1 VELDRAALERWLTP
15 RLPGVEAV
23 RIGEIARLGGGYSA
37 ETSIL
42 PLRVRRGAS
51 EREERYVLRREMPEP
66 SVYPQQAPGLD
77 VEVEIQW
84 RTMRALGRAS
94 KLPLAPL
101 VGYEPDAAVL
111 GAPFFVMGFV
121 AGVVPPV
128 SPPYPREGFFAD
140 AAPEQRRRMIEDGL
154 RVLAELHALDWR
166 AAGFGWLVPPG
177 ETPDLARQLSLWER
191 FAARELAGRAHPEM
205 ARGLDWLHTH
215 PTPAGPPAISWGD
228 ARPGNMIWHA
238 FRCACMTDFENVAIA
253 PPELDL
259 GWWLMFDRWS
269 HECFGTPRLPG
280 EPTRDEQR
288 AFYAACAGRTRIDTR
303 WTEVF
308 AAYRYAAI
316 VVRVMNRSVARGE
329 LPADQTIWL
338 ENPAV
343 TCLTQLLGE
352 IG

>member
-111 GAPFFVMGFV
+111 GAPFFVT
-121 AGVVPPV
+121 
-128 SPPYPREGFFAD
+128 
-140 AAPEQRRRMIEDGL
+140 
-154 RVLAELHALDWR
+154 AE
-166 AAGFGWLVPPG
+166 
-177 ETPDLARQLSLWER
+177 
-191 FAARELAGRAHPEM
+191 
-205 ARGLDWLHTH
+205 
-215 PTPAGPPAISWGD
+215 
-228 ARPGNMIWHA
+228 
-238 FRCACMTDFENVAIA
+238 RC
-253 PPELDL
+253 P
-259 GWWLMFDRWS
+259 
-269 HECFGTPRLPG
+269 
-280 EPTRDEQR
+280 
-288 AFYAACAGRTRIDTR
+288 
-303 WTEVF
+303 
-308 AAYRYAAI
+308 
-316 VVRVMNRSVARGE
+316 
-329 LPADQTIWL
+329 
-338 ENPAV
+338 
-343 TCLTQLLGE
+343 
-352 IG
+352 